1 MRVKEDTGEYDIHLK
16 FKIQLYVKFIL
27 IFDFPYLCLLFKY
40 SFSVFGFRAGQA
52 ILIFFLICKITAVT
66 TSSYQPF
73 KEVYGPFTMVPLNI
87 LSDSGDIVVFV
98 GLKYLIWILPQ
109 FVFLL

>member
-16 FKIQLYVKFIL
+16 FKIQLYVKLIL

-40 SFSVFGFRAGQA
+40 SFSVFGFRAGHFN
-52 ILIFFLICKITAVT
+52 IFFKICTMTAVT
-66 TSSYQPF
+66 TSSYPPF
-73 KEVYGPFTMVPLNI
+73 KEVYGPFTIVPLNI